1 MHIFA
6 VVFAVFAGKFAF
18 NSNHFYFSCEKHVQ
32 TLNLACNIVDAN
44 THLAGP
50 ELQRKDI
57 IFVTQLHIRPPRQQL
72 YIFAQVR
79 TAQSL
84 GAKYL

>member
-6 VVFAVFAGKFAF
+6 VVFAVLAGKFAF
-18 NSNHFYFSCEKHVQ
+18 NSNLFLLRE
-32 TLNLACNIVDAN
+32 TRTNIEPACNIVDAN

-50 ELQRKDI
+50 EPQRKEI
-57 IFVTQLHIRPPRQQL
+57 IFVTQLHIQPPRQQL